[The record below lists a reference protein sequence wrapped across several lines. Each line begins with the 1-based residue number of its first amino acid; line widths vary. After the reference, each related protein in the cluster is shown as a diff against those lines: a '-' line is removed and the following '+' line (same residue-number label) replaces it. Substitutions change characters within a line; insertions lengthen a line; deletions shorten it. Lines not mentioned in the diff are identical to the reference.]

1 VLAGAGLA
9 LVAWFA
15 ATKLDWAEV
24 AAEVRDASPAL
35 VAASFLVNLVS
46 LSIRGAGWIVCARG
60 AVPQRLPFAAGER
73 AFMIGQGI
81 NTVVPGR
88 VGEPA
93 KALVAQ
99 RHLAPGAATFT
110 ALLGSIAAHRL
121 MDVVPLTLVSIVVL
135 AFGDLP
141 SSLTTSVVLTVGISI
156 AGLAL
161 GGWLAS
167 RGHMLRA
174 ERRVVRILGHLAQGF
189 RVLHRRHTLA
199 VAVTLETVGWCVQIA
214 VVWLGFRAMDIDAGL
229 VSAAAVVIAT
239 NAATLVP
246 LWPGNVGL
254 FQVAVALA
262 LTPAG
267 VPESLG
273 VAFGL
278 VLQGIEASSALLAG
292 GAAAAAE
299 GLRPAEVR
307 LLTHARAEAETPS
320 PQPGRP

>member
-1 VLAGAGLA
+1 VLAVGGL
-9 LVAWFA
+9 VVVGWFA
-15 ATKLDWAEV
+15 ATKLDWGEV
-24 AAEVRDASPAL
+24 AGELADASPGWVL
-35 VAASFLVNLVS
+35 ASFVVNLLS
-46 LSIRGAGWIVCARG
+46 LGLRGAGWIVCARG

-110 ALLGSIAAHRL
+110 ALLGSVAVHRL
-121 MDVVPLTLVSIVVL
+121 MDVVPLTLVSLVVL
-135 AFGDLP
+135 TFGDLP
-141 SSLTTSVVLTVGISI
+141 SSLTTSVVLTVAVSV
-156 AGLAL
+156 AGLAV

-167 RGHMLRA
+167 RGHLAAA
-174 ERRVVRILGHLAQGF
+174 ERRALRLLGHLARGF
-189 RVLHRRHTLA
+189 SVLRRRHTLA
-199 VAVTLETVGWCVQIA
+199 LAVTLETVGWSVQIA
-214 VVWLGFRAMDIDAGL
+214 VVWLGFRAMGIEAGV

-273 VAFGL
+273 VAYGL

-292 GAAAAAE
+292 AASAAAE

-307 LLTHARAEAETPS
+307 SLAHARAEPETPS